1 MSSIAMQMTKK
12 MMKEQYALQGTNRP
26 DGSFDPM
33 KMREASDASML
44 MLPPEPGVVFEPVQ
58 LGIMPGEKC
67 VPSQHSD
74 EAVIFYIHGGGLV
87 AGNAQTSRFYAS
99 VLAKATGYTVY
110 TASYRLAPEHKC
122 PAMQSDC
129 ISAYE
134 ALLEMYPD
142 TPIALVGESGGAYL
156 SVTTALLAKER
167 GERLPAAV
175 AAYSVLIDLS
185 GELKFTKNV
194 DADVSLSPHALAVL
208 ADTCCPDTEMRRD
221 WLVSPLYADF
231 AGFPPL
237 LLAWDESEILAVHSE
252 KLAEL
257 CEAAGVEVQAKGYD
271 DAFHAFPTLG
281 HMIPE
286 SEEVLQNTIAF
297 IRAHI

>member
-1 MSSIAMQMTKK
+1 MSSIAMRMTKK

-26 DGSFDPM
+26 DGSIDPM

-44 MLPPEPGVVFEPVQ
+44 MLPPEQGVTFEPVQ

-67 VPSQHSD
+67 RPEKYSD
-74 EAVIFYIHGGGLV
+74 KAVIFYIHGGGLV
-87 AGNAQTSRFYAS
+87 AGNARTSRFYAS
-99 VLAKATGYTVY
+99 VLANATGYTVY
-110 TASYRLAPEHKC
+110 TASYHLAPEHRC
-122 PAMQSDC
+122 PAMQEDC

-134 ALLEMYPD
+134 ALLTLYPAS
-142 TPIALVGESGGAYL
+142 PIVLIGESGGAYL

-167 GERLPAAV
+167 GLRLPAAV

-185 GELKFTKNV
+185 GELKYTKNV
-194 DADVSLSPHALAVL
+194 ETDVSLSPHALAVL
-208 ADTCCPDTEMRRD
+208 ADTCCPDADMRRD
-221 WLVSPLYADF
+221 WLISPVF
-231 AGFPPL
+231 AEFTGFPPL
-237 LLAWDESEILAVHSE
+237 LLAWDASEILAVHSE
-252 KLAEL
+252 KLAAL